1 MIKVLFVCHGN
12 ICRSA
17 MAKYMFKDLVRKN
30 NIAHEFEID
39 SCGTSDEEEG
49 NDIYPPAKEM
59 LDKMGISYDR
69 HFSKRLERSDYDK
82 FDYFICMEDANTR
95 NIKYIFEDRDKKV
108 FKLLDRDIK
117 DPWYS
122 GNFLDTYNDLDEGI
136 NKLINELMEKYYG
149 K

>member
-1 MIKVLFVCHGN
+1 MYSFDFFYISIILFFLVLCVLP
-12 ICRSA
+12 R
-17 MAKYMFKDLVRKN
+17 N
-30 NIAHEFEID
+30 ND
-39 SCGTSDEEEG
+39 QD
-49 NDIYPPAKEM
+49 
-59 LDKMGISYDR
+59 
-69 HFSKRLERSDYDK
+69 
-82 FDYFICMEDANTR
+82 
-95 NIKYIFEDRDKKV
+95 IKYIFEDRDKKV